1 MDFIGVGLAAAA
13 NVTNATLVENI
24 AFFASNPAVLASFV
38 IQFLLGLGA
47 GYYMAKIAKY
57 IVALIAIFILG
68 ALIGAWGV
76 SGSVEEALKNLGASV
91 AESKDAIISIMKAFG
106 FVLVGPTAIGFI
118 VGILLGL
125 LRK

>member
-1 MDFIGVGLAAAA
+1 MIVSLAVAAGTSNSTVVGDI
-13 NVTNATLVENI
+13 VSLV
-24 AFFASNPAVLASFV
+24 SNPTALLGFV
-38 IQFLLGLGA
+38 IQFLLGLAA

-57 IVALIAIFILG
+57 VVALIIVFILG

-76 SGSVEEALKNLGASV
+76 SGSVEESLKSLGSSIAQ
-91 AESKDAIISIMKAFG
+91 SKDAIISIMKAFG
-106 FVLVGPTAIGFI
+106 FVLVGPTAIGFV